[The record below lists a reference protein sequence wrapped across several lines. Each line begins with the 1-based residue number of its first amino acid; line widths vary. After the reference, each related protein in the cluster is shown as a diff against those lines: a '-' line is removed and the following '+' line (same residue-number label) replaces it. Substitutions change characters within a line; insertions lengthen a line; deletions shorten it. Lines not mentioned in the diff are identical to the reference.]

1 MMSQRT
7 MHTPPL
13 SGSQVV
19 RKFFDSLARAQMVDA
34 LDLVATDAVLRDEK
48 DHESRGIR
56 AIATSL
62 LPYRKP
68 ESITLDRIETAGS
81 DVQAFFRNNRS
92 QRRRGVFTVDGGRI
106 RAIRLERDV

>member
-1 MMSQRT
+1 MPA
-7 MHTPPL
+7 PPL

-19 RKFFDSLARAQMVDA
+19 RKFFDSLTRAQMVDA

-68 ESITLDRIETAGS
+68 ESITLERLEPVGS
-81 DVQAFFRNNRS
+81 DVEAFFRNNRS
-92 QRRRGVFTVDGGRI
+92 QLRRGVFTVDRGRI
-106 RAIRLERDV
+106 RAIRLERAV